1 MHDRRKEPPSDL
13 RRCHILL
20 KVRTMA
26 SQLLMAKK
34 TPNTKD
40 SFGKG
45 VEKRKWKQKG
55 NMR

>member
-20 KVRTMA
+20 KFRTLA

-34 TPNTKD
+34 TLNTKD